1 MTTQAASLSR
11 NTSCPAEILLMEDEV
26 VVAEGVRMVL
36 DEEGY
41 HVKIADTGQKALDEL
56 GGKNYDLLVADLRL
70 PDIDGMD
77 VIKKTRETNT
87 DTNVIVITGYGT
99 VDIAVEAMRLGV
111 ADYIP
116 KPFTEEQIRSSV
128 QKALA
133 GERMRTA
140 AGKEQ
145 EDEQRDS
152 RLIEKQEVMRVLN
165 RTSEDK
171 RFWQQLFKDGSA
183 ALKDYKL
190 SSEAKAAILS
200 GDLGWLN
207 ANIGELTQKQLMFI
221 YKQLE
226 KEVW

>member
-11 NTSCPAEILLMEDEV
+11 DTFYPAEILLMEDEV

-36 DEEGY
+36 EEEGY
-41 HVKIADTGQKALDEL
+41 HVSIAGTGQKALDEL
-56 GGKNYDLLVADLRL
+56 GGEKYDLLVADLRL

-77 VIKKTRETNT
+77 VIKKTRNTNP

-111 ADYIP
+111 AEYIP

-128 QKALA
+128 EKALA
-133 GERMRTA
+133 GEKKRTA
-140 AGKEQ
+140 AGMEQ
-145 EDEQRDS
+145 GDEQRDS

-171 RFWQQLFKDGSA
+171 EFWKQLFENGSR
-183 ALKDYKL
+183 ALKDYRL

>member
-1 MTTQAASLSR
+1 MTTQAATLSQD
-11 NTSCPAEILLMEDEV
+11 TFYPAEILLMEDEV

-36 DEEGY
+36 DEEGH
-41 HVKIADTGQKALDEL
+41 HVNIADTGQKALDEL

-116 KPFTEEQIRSSV
+116 KPFTEKQIRSSV
-128 QKALA
+128 QRALA
-133 GERMRTA
+133 GEKMRTA
-140 AGKEQ
+140 GGKEQ
-145 EDEQRDS
+145 KGEQRDF

-171 RFWQQLFKDGSA
+171 RFWQQLFNEGSK
-183 ALKDYKL
+183 ALQDYRL
-190 SSEAKAAILS
+190 SDEAKAAILS

-207 ANIGELTQKQLMFI
+207 TNIGELTQKQLMFI

-226 KEVW
+226 KEAW